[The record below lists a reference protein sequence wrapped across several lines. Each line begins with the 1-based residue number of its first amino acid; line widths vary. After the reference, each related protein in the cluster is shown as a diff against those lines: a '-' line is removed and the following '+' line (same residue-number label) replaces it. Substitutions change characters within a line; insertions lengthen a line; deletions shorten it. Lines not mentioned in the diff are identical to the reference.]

1 MTLFVRAASPI
12 NSGGCPLRAAPA
24 GRPDPSLRQI
34 HCRADKFDRDGAASP
49 LRCHL
54 YPPMN
59 DSHPPWTSSRGPVRG
74 FLRAHHAGTGK
85 SIRPLLQGV
94 EVREIPSDS
103 DVGYI
108 VIAVPRSPDA
118 PHAVSDSQ
126 KGKGLHYP
134 VRVGR
139 TTHYLSE
146 YEVAVRYR
154 DRYASRVE
162 VATALDRVHED
173 GLAHVATWVSP
184 WLAVSL
190 TPVVAAERGIGAAA
204 INAEKQFLSEWAAS
218 KPIVGPASF
227 SPDDRIVPGIRRVI
241 VTQTP
246 QYRGRSKEL
255 HAELHYNGAGFGTS
269 NDASPPPVESCRMP
283 RRTWWSKTAW
293 RLGS

>member
-1 MTLFVRAASPI
+1 MHPGDLLITGLNPLGTEYDVI
-12 NSGGCPLRAAPA
+12 CSGGLADQLRGSPLRAAPA

-34 HCRADKFDRDGAASP
+34 HCRADKFYRDGAASP
-49 LRCHL
+49 IRCHL

-59 DSHPPWTSSRGPVRG
+59 DSHPPWTSSRGSGQGDSSERITQALASRV
-74 FLRAHHAGTGK
+74 
-85 SIRPLLQGV
+85 RPLLQGV

-173 GLAHVATWVSP
+173 GLAMS
-184 WLAVSL
+184 
-190 TPVVAAERGIGAAA
+190 
-204 INAEKQFLSEWAAS
+204 Q
-218 KPIVGPASF
+218 
-227 SPDDRIVPGIRRVI
+227 PG
-241 VTQTP
+241 
-246 QYRGRSKEL
+246 
-255 HAELHYNGAGFGTS
+255 
-269 NDASPPPVESCRMP
+269 
-283 RRTWWSKTAW
+283 
-293 RLGS
+293 